1 MHILHN
7 YGIPEQTVKA
17 IAIMYENPTNF
28 VQSRDGPTKEFPTTA
43 GILQGDTLAP
53 FLFVIVV
60 DCALRQSVD
69 TIRDKGLVVRRR
81 SGRQSGK
88 YITDL
93 DYADEVAL
101 IAEHITSAQTLLISF
116 EEATAKIGL
125 RLNTKKAECMLMNED
140 PTHPSITS
148 MDGAHIKEV
157 EDFKYLGSYV
167 ADSRKDFLARKGQA
181 WNSCNKLRVWQ
192 SGISTSTKVSFF
204 RAFVESILLYGAET
218 WTMKK
223 ELQDRLDGT

>member
-1 MHILHN
+1 
-7 YGIPEQTVKA
+7 
-17 IAIMYENPTNF
+17 MYENPTNF
-28 VQSRDGPTKEFPTTA
+28 VRSHDGPTKEFPTTA

-60 DCALRQSVD
+60 DYALRQSVD
-69 TIRDKGLVVRRR
+69 TIRDKGLMVGRR

-93 DYADEVAL
+93 DYADDVAL
-101 IAEHITSAQTLLISF
+101 ITEHITSAQTLLISF
-116 EEATAKIGL
+116 EEAAAKIGL
-125 RLNTKKAECMLMNED
+125 TKKAECMLMNED

-181 WNSCNKLRVWQ
+181 WNACNKLRVWQ
-192 SGISTSTKVSFF
+192 PGISTSTKVSFF

-223 ELQDRLDGT
+223 ELQDRLYGT